1 MTTQKKHNATSLILA
16 HMLEESG
23 LSQTELASRIGVRRQ
38 AVQLVL
44 SGRQYPGAS
53 LLRNMLAVL
62 SPGDRA
68 EDVVLQWW
76 HGLPPR
82 KKRRRS

>member
-1 MTTQKKHNATSLILA
+1 MTTKKRNATAATLQGL
-16 HMLEESG
+16 LQESG

-53 LLRNMLAVL
+53 LLRGMLAVL
-62 SPGDRA
+62 SPSGRA
-68 EDVVLQWW
+68 EDIVLEWW